1 MALRTSTQ
9 VMSLIL
15 SVFGSGAVSGRL
27 AIVSASTLDTAATRA
42 SLSSV
47 CRREG
52 VAGSGSDIMA
62 LRPAQS
68 RRSVIVGGDAFED
81 VNPRLTPVLSGGRGA
96 ELRAPLRRHGGTRHF
111 LAAQID
117 LVDPAGVADLLERI
131 GVEHDEVGV
140 AAGCD
145 QPGIDLGDLG

>member
-9 VMSLIL
+9 VMSLIM

-27 AIVSASTLDTAATRA
+27 AIVSASTLETAATKA

-47 CRREG
+47 CLRGG
-52 VAGSGSDIMA
+52 VAGSACDITA
-62 LRPAQS
+62 LQPAQS
-68 RRSVIVGGDAFED
+68 RRSAIVGCDAFEG
-81 VNPRLTPVLSGGRGA
+81 VNPRLTPLLSRRRGA

-117 LVDPAGVADLLERI
+117 LVDPPGVADLLERI
-131 GVEHDEVGV
+131 GVEHDEVGI
-140 AAGCD
+140 AARRD
-145 QPGIDLGDLG
+145 Q